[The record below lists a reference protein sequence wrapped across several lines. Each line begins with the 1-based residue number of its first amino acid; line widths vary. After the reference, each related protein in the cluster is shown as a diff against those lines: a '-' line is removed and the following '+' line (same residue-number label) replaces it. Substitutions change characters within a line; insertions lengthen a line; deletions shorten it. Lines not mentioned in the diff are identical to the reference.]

1 MLLSAKKRKSSS
13 LFNKSKTSIN
23 LALILFIINFFIFSA
38 NQESIFLKSIKRS
51 LNLTPYSL
59 SFFLDNLSNGID
71 SVLQYFHFKK
81 TLIEENHNLQ
91 NQLYLLN
98 NQILLQENLILD
110 NQELQNKLEIKEKY
124 FDHSVIAKILKI
136 NYSGKN
142 HHFLINKGQSDQIQ
156 AGHIVVDDKGI
167 LGQVIDVQTDR
178 STVKTIRS
186 KDFYLTGYI
195 LINKGQSDQIQA
207 GHIVVDDKGI
217 LGQVI
222 DVQTD
227 RSTVKTIRSKDFYLT
242 GYILINSKPYQTL
255 VQGNNQNLT
264 INYFSKN
271 IPIQIG
277 DSIFT
282 TGDDVFI
289 PEDVRIGK
297 VAELQQSELKDF
309 YKVIIKPASNPNQQK
324 YLIVLK

>member
-1 MLLSAKKRKSSS
+1 MLLSAKKRKGSS

-23 LALILFIINFFIFSA
+23 LTLVLFIINFFIFSA

-51 LNLTPYSL
+51 LNLTPYTL

-195 LINKGQSDQIQA
+195 LIN
-207 GHIVVDDKGI
+207 
-217 LGQVI
+217 
-222 DVQTD
+222 
-227 RSTVKTIRSKDFYLT
+227 
-242 GYILINSKPYQTL
+242 SKPYQTL

-289 PEDVRIGK
+289 PEDIRIGK
-297 VAELQQSELKDF
+297 VAELQPSELKDF

>member
-1 MLLSAKKRKSSS
+1 MLLSAKKRKGSS

-23 LALILFIINFFIFSA
+23 LTLVLFIINFFIFSA

-124 FDHSVIAKILKI
+124 FNHSVIAKILKI

-142 HHFLINKGQSDQIQ
+142 HHF
-156 AGHIVVDDKGI
+156 
-167 LGQVIDVQTDR
+167 
-178 STVKTIRS
+178 
-186 KDFYLTGYI
+186 

-297 VAELQQSELKDF
+297 VAELQPSELKDF

>member
-1 MLLSAKKRKSSS
+1 
-13 LFNKSKTSIN
+13 
-23 LALILFIINFFIFSA
+23 
-38 NQESIFLKSIKRS
+38 
-51 LNLTPYSL
+51 
-59 SFFLDNLSNGID
+59 
-71 SVLQYFHFKK
+71 
-81 TLIEENHNLQ
+81 LIEENHNLQ

-124 FDHSVIAKILKI
+124 FDHSIIAKILKI

-142 HHFLINKGQSDQIQ
+142 HHFLINKGESDQIQ

-167 LGQVIDVQTDR
+167 LGQIIDVQTDR

-186 KDFYLTGYI
+186 KDFYLTGY
-195 LINKGQSDQIQA
+195 LM
-207 GHIVVDDKGI
+207 
-217 LGQVI
+217 
-222 DVQTD
+222 
-227 RSTVKTIRSKDFYLT
+227 
-242 GYILINSKPYQTL
+242 INSKPYQTL

-264 INYFSKN
+264 INYLSKN

-282 TGDDVFI
+282 TGDDMFI

-297 VAELQQSELKDF
+297 VAELQPSELKDF
-309 YKVIIKPASNPNQQK
+309 YKVIIKPASSPNNQK

>member
-23 LALILFIINFFIFSA
+23 LTLALFVINFFIFSA
-38 NQESIFLKSIKRS
+38 HQDSKFFKSIKSS
-51 LNLTPYSL
+51 LNLTSYSL
-59 SFFLDNLSNGID
+59 SFFLDNLTYGID
-71 SVLQYFHFKK
+71 SVHQYFQFKK
-81 TLIEENHNLQ
+81 TLIQENHELQ
-91 NQLYLLN
+91 NKLYFLN

-124 FDHSVIAKILKI
+124 FDHSIIAKILKI

-142 HHFLINKGQSDQIQ
+142 HHFLINKGESDQIQ

-167 LGQVIDVQTDR
+167 LGQIIDVQTDR

-186 KDFYLTGYI
+186 KDFYLTGY
-195 LINKGQSDQIQA
+195 LM
-207 GHIVVDDKGI
+207 
-217 LGQVI
+217 
-222 DVQTD
+222 
-227 RSTVKTIRSKDFYLT
+227 
-242 GYILINSKPYQTL
+242 INSKPYQTL

-264 INYFSKN
+264 INYLSKN

-282 TGDDVFI
+282 TGDDMFI
-289 PEDVRIGK
+289 PEDLRIGK
-297 VAELQQSELKDF
+297 VAELQPSELKDF
-309 YKVIIKPASNPNQQK
+309 YKVIIKPASSPNNQK

>member
-1 MLLSAKKRKSSS
+1 MLLSAKKRKGSS

-195 LINKGQSDQIQA
+195 LIN
-207 GHIVVDDKGI
+207 
-217 LGQVI
+217 
-222 DVQTD
+222 
-227 RSTVKTIRSKDFYLT
+227 
-242 GYILINSKPYQTL
+242 SKPYQTL

-282 TGDDVFI
+282 TGDDMFI

-297 VAELQQSELKDF
+297 VAELQPSELKDF

>member
-23 LALILFIINFFIFSA
+23 LTLALFVINFFIFSA
-38 NQESIFLKSIKRS
+38 HQDSKFFKSIKSS
-51 LNLTPYSL
+51 LNLTSYSL
-59 SFFLDNLSNGID
+59 SFFLDNLTYGID
-71 SVLQYFHFKK
+71 SVHQYFLFKK
-81 TLIEENHNLQ
+81 TLIQENHELQ
-91 NQLYLLN
+91 NKLYFLN

-124 FDHSVIAKILKI
+124 FDHSIIAKILKI

-142 HHFLINKGQSDQIQ
+142 HHFLINKGESDQIQ

-167 LGQVIDVQTDR
+167 LGQIIDVQTDR

-186 KDFYLTGYI
+186 KDFYLTGY
-195 LINKGQSDQIQA
+195 LM
-207 GHIVVDDKGI
+207 
-217 LGQVI
+217 
-222 DVQTD
+222 
-227 RSTVKTIRSKDFYLT
+227 
-242 GYILINSKPYQTL
+242 INSKPYQTL

-264 INYFSKN
+264 INYLSKN

-282 TGDDVFI
+282 TGDDMFI
-289 PEDVRIGK
+289 PEDLRIGK
-297 VAELQQSELKDF
+297 VAELQPSELKDF
-309 YKVIIKPASNPNQQK
+309 YKVIIKPASSPNNQK

>member
-23 LALILFIINFFIFSA
+23 LTLALFVINFFIFSA
-38 NQESIFLKSIKRS
+38 HQDSKFFKSIKSS
-51 LNLTPYSL
+51 LNLTSYSL
-59 SFFLDNLSNGID
+59 SFFLDNLTYGID
-71 SVLQYFHFKK
+71 SVHQYFLFKK
-81 TLIEENHNLQ
+81 TLIQENHELQ
-91 NQLYLLN
+91 NKLYFLN

-124 FDHSVIAKILKI
+124 FDHSIIAKILKI

-142 HHFLINKGQSDQIQ
+142 HHFLINKGESDQVQ

-167 LGQVIDVQTDR
+167 VGQIIDVQTDR

-186 KDFYLTGYI
+186 KDFYLTGY
-195 LINKGQSDQIQA
+195 LM
-207 GHIVVDDKGI
+207 
-217 LGQVI
+217 
-222 DVQTD
+222 
-227 RSTVKTIRSKDFYLT
+227 
-242 GYILINSKPYQTL
+242 INSKPYQTL

-264 INYFSKN
+264 INYLSKN

-282 TGDDVFI
+282 TGDDMFI

-297 VAELQQSELKDF
+297 VAELQPSELKDF
-309 YKVIIKPASNPNQQK
+309 YKVIIKPASSPNNQK

>member
-23 LALILFIINFFIFSA
+23 LTLALFVINFFIFSA
-38 NQESIFLKSIKRS
+38 HQDSKFFKSIKSS
-51 LNLTPYSL
+51 LNLTSYSL
-59 SFFLDNLSNGID
+59 SFFLDNLTNGID
-71 SVLQYFHFKK
+71 SVHQYFLFKK
-81 TLIEENHNLQ
+81 TLIQENHELQ
-91 NQLYLLN
+91 NKLYFLN

-124 FDHSVIAKILKI
+124 FDHSIIAKILKI

-142 HHFLINKGQSDQIQ
+142 HHFLINKGESDQIQ

-167 LGQVIDVQTDR
+167 LGQIIDVQTDR

-186 KDFYLTGYI
+186 KDFYLTGY
-195 LINKGQSDQIQA
+195 LM
-207 GHIVVDDKGI
+207 
-217 LGQVI
+217 
-222 DVQTD
+222 
-227 RSTVKTIRSKDFYLT
+227 
-242 GYILINSKPYQTL
+242 INSKPYQTL

-264 INYFSKN
+264 INYLSKN

-282 TGDDVFI
+282 TGDDMFI
-289 PEDVRIGK
+289 PEDLRIGK
-297 VAELQQSELKDF
+297 VAELQPSELKDF
-309 YKVIIKPASNPNQQK
+309 YKVIIQPASSPNNQK

>member
-195 LINKGQSDQIQA
+195 LIN
-207 GHIVVDDKGI
+207 
-217 LGQVI
+217 
-222 DVQTD
+222 
-227 RSTVKTIRSKDFYLT
+227 
-242 GYILINSKPYQTL
+242 SKPYQTL

-289 PEDVRIGK
+289 PEDIRIGK

>member
-1 MLLSAKKRKSSS
+1 MLLSAKKRKVSS

-195 LINKGQSDQIQA
+195 LIN
-207 GHIVVDDKGI
+207 
-217 LGQVI
+217 
-222 DVQTD
+222 
-227 RSTVKTIRSKDFYLT
+227 
-242 GYILINSKPYQTL
+242 SKPYQTL

>member
-23 LALILFIINFFIFSA
+23 LTLALFVINFFIFSA
-38 NQESIFLKSIKRS
+38 HQDSKFFKSIKSS
-51 LNLTPYSL
+51 LNLTSYSL
-59 SFFLDNLSNGID
+59 SFFLDNLTYGID
-71 SVLQYFHFKK
+71 SVHQYFLFKK
-81 TLIEENHNLQ
+81 TLIQENHELQ
-91 NQLYLLN
+91 NKLYFLN

-124 FDHSVIAKILKI
+124 FDHSIIAKILKI

-142 HHFLINKGQSDQIQ
+142 HHFLINKGESDQVQ

-167 LGQVIDVQTDR
+167 LGQIIDVQTDR

-186 KDFYLTGYI
+186 KDFYLTGY
-195 LINKGQSDQIQA
+195 LM
-207 GHIVVDDKGI
+207 
-217 LGQVI
+217 
-222 DVQTD
+222 
-227 RSTVKTIRSKDFYLT
+227 
-242 GYILINSKPYQTL
+242 INSKPYQTL

-264 INYFSKN
+264 INYLSKN

-282 TGDDVFI
+282 TGDDMFI
-289 PEDVRIGK
+289 PEDLRIGK
-297 VAELQQSELKDF
+297 VAELQPSELKDF
-309 YKVIIKPASNPNQQK
+309 YKVIIKPASSPNNQK

>member
-23 LALILFIINFFIFSA
+23 LTLALFVINFFIFSA
-38 NQESIFLKSIKRS
+38 HQDSKFFKSIKSS
-51 LNLTPYSL
+51 LNLTSYSL
-59 SFFLDNLSNGID
+59 SFFLDNLTYGID
-71 SVLQYFHFKK
+71 SVHQYFHFKK
-81 TLIEENHNLQ
+81 TLIEENHELQ
-91 NQLYLLN
+91 NKLYFLN

-142 HHFLINKGQSDQIQ
+142 HHFLINKGLSDQIQ

-167 LGQVIDVQTDR
+167 LGQIINVQTDR

-186 KDFYLTGYI
+186 KDFYLTGY
-195 LINKGQSDQIQA
+195 LM
-207 GHIVVDDKGI
+207 
-217 LGQVI
+217 
-222 DVQTD
+222 
-227 RSTVKTIRSKDFYLT
+227 
-242 GYILINSKPYQTL
+242 INSKPYQTL

-264 INYFSKN
+264 INYLSKN

-282 TGDDVFI
+282 TGDDMFI
-289 PEDVRIGK
+289 PGDLRIGK
-297 VAELQQSELKDF
+297 VTELQPSELKDF
-309 YKVIIKPASNPNQQK
+309 YKVIIKPASSPNNQK

>member
-23 LALILFIINFFIFSA
+23 LTLALFVINFFIFSA
-38 NQESIFLKSIKRS
+38 HQDSKFFKSIKSS
-51 LNLTPYSL
+51 LNLTSYSL
-59 SFFLDNLSNGID
+59 SFFLDNLTYGID
-71 SVLQYFHFKK
+71 SVHQYFLFKK
-81 TLIEENHNLQ
+81 TLIQENHELQ
-91 NQLYLLN
+91 NKLYFLN

-124 FDHSVIAKILKI
+124 FDHSIIAKILTI

-142 HHFLINKGQSDQIQ
+142 HHFLINKGESDQVQ

-167 LGQVIDVQTDR
+167 VGQIIDVQTDR

-186 KDFYLTGYI
+186 KDFYLTGY
-195 LINKGQSDQIQA
+195 LM
-207 GHIVVDDKGI
+207 
-217 LGQVI
+217 
-222 DVQTD
+222 
-227 RSTVKTIRSKDFYLT
+227 
-242 GYILINSKPYQTL
+242 INSKPYQTL

-264 INYFSKN
+264 INYLSKN

-282 TGDDVFI
+282 TGDDMFI
-289 PEDVRIGK
+289 PEDLRIGK
-297 VAELQQSELKDF
+297 VAELQPSELKDF
-309 YKVIIKPASNPNQQK
+309 YKVIIKPASSPNNQK

>member
-23 LALILFIINFFIFSA
+23 LTLALFVINFFIFSA
-38 NQESIFLKSIKRS
+38 HQDSKFFKSIKSS
-51 LNLTPYSL
+51 LNLTSYSL
-59 SFFLDNLSNGID
+59 SFILDNLTYGID
-71 SVLQYFHFKK
+71 SVHQYFLFKK
-81 TLIEENHNLQ
+81 TLIQENHELQ
-91 NQLYLLN
+91 NKLYFLN

-124 FDHSVIAKILKI
+124 FDHSIIAKILKI

-142 HHFLINKGQSDQIQ
+142 HHFLINKGESDQIQ
-156 AGHIVVDDKGI
+156 VGHIVVDDKGI
-167 LGQVIDVQTDR
+167 LGQIIDVQTNR

-186 KDFYLTGYI
+186 KDFYLTGY
-195 LINKGQSDQIQA
+195 LM
-207 GHIVVDDKGI
+207 
-217 LGQVI
+217 
-222 DVQTD
+222 
-227 RSTVKTIRSKDFYLT
+227 
-242 GYILINSKPYQTL
+242 INSKPYQTL

-264 INYFSKN
+264 INYLSKN

-282 TGDDVFI
+282 TGDDMFI
-289 PEDVRIGK
+289 PGDLRIGK
-297 VAELQQSELKDF
+297 VAELQPSELKDF
-309 YKVIIKPASNPNQQK
+309 YKVIIKPASSPNNQK

>member
-23 LALILFIINFFIFSA
+23 LTLALFVINFFIFSA
-38 NQESIFLKSIKRS
+38 HQDSKFFKSIKSS
-51 LNLTPYSL
+51 LNLTSYSL
-59 SFFLDNLSNGID
+59 SFFLDNITYGID
-71 SVLQYFHFKK
+71 SVHQYFLFKK
-81 TLIEENHNLQ
+81 TLIQENHELQ
-91 NQLYLLN
+91 NKLYFLN

-124 FDHSVIAKILKI
+124 FDHSIIAKILKI

-142 HHFLINKGQSDQIQ
+142 HHFLINKGESDQIQ

-167 LGQVIDVQTDR
+167 LGQIIDVQTDR

-186 KDFYLTGYI
+186 KDFYLTGY
-195 LINKGQSDQIQA
+195 LM
-207 GHIVVDDKGI
+207 
-217 LGQVI
+217 
-222 DVQTD
+222 
-227 RSTVKTIRSKDFYLT
+227 
-242 GYILINSKPYQTL
+242 INSKPYQTL

-264 INYFSKN
+264 INYLSKN

-282 TGDDVFI
+282 TGDDMFI
-289 PEDVRIGK
+289 PEDLRIGK
-297 VAELQQSELKDF
+297 VAELQPSELKDF
-309 YKVIIKPASNPNQQK
+309 YKVIIKPASSPNNQK

>member
-13 LFNKSKTSIN
+13 LFSKSKTSIN
-23 LALILFIINFFIFSA
+23 LTLVLFIINFFIFSA
-38 NQESIFLKSIKRS
+38 NQENIFLKSIKRS

-71 SVLQYFHFKK
+71 SAHQYFYFKK
-81 TLIEENHNLQ
+81 TLIKENYNLQ

-124 FDHSVIAKILKI
+124 FDHSVITKILKI

-156 AGHIVVDDKGI
+156 VGHIVVDDKGI
-167 LGQVIDVQTDR
+167 LGQVIDVQTD
-178 STVKTIRS
+178 
-186 KDFYLTGYI
+186 
-195 LINKGQSDQIQA
+195 Q
-207 GHIVVDDKGI
+207 
-217 LGQVI
+217 
-222 DVQTD
+222 
-227 RSTVKTIRSKDFYLT
+227 STVKTIRSKDFYLT

-282 TGDDVFI
+282 TGDDMFI

-297 VAELQQSELKDF
+297 VAELQPSELKDF
-309 YKVIIKPASNPNQQK
+309 YKVIIQPASNPNTQK

>member
-1 MLLSAKKRKSSS
+1 MLLSAKKRKSRS

-23 LALILFIINFFIFSA
+23 LTLVLFIINFFIFSA

-71 SVLQYFHFKK
+71 SALQYFHFKK

-167 LGQVIDVQTDR
+167 LGQVTAVQTDR

-195 LINKGQSDQIQA
+195 LIKN
-207 GHIVVDDKGI
+207 
-217 LGQVI
+217 
-222 DVQTD
+222 
-227 RSTVKTIRSKDFYLT
+227 
-242 GYILINSKPYQTL
+242 KPYQTL
-255 VQGNNQNLT
+255 VQGNNQSLI

-282 TGDDVFI
+282 TGDDMFI

-297 VAELQQSELKDF
+297 VAELQPSELKDF
-309 YKVIIKPASNPNQQK
+309 YKVIIKPVPRA
-324 YLIVLK
+324 

>member
-23 LALILFIINFFIFSA
+23 LALLLFIINFFIFSA

-195 LINKGQSDQIQA
+195 LIN
-207 GHIVVDDKGI
+207 
-217 LGQVI
+217 
-222 DVQTD
+222 
-227 RSTVKTIRSKDFYLT
+227 
-242 GYILINSKPYQTL
+242 SKPYQTL

>member
-1 MLLSAKKRKSSS
+1 MLLSAKKRKGSS

-23 LALILFIINFFIFSA
+23 LTLVLFIINFFIFSA

-195 LINKGQSDQIQA
+195 LIN
-207 GHIVVDDKGI
+207 
-217 LGQVI
+217 
-222 DVQTD
+222 
-227 RSTVKTIRSKDFYLT
+227 
-242 GYILINSKPYQTL
+242 SKPYQTL

-282 TGDDVFI
+282 TGDDMFI

-297 VAELQQSELKDF
+297 VAELQPSELKDF

>member
-23 LALILFIINFFIFSA
+23 LALLLFIINFFIFSA

-98 NQILLQENLILD
+98 NKILLQENLILD

-156 AGHIVVDDKGI
+156 AGHI
-167 LGQVIDVQTDR
+167 
-178 STVKTIRS
+178 
-186 KDFYLTGYI
+186 
-195 LINKGQSDQIQA
+195 A
-207 GHIVVDDKGI
+207 VDDKGI

-297 VAELQQSELKDF
+297 VAELQPSELKDF

>member
-195 LINKGQSDQIQA
+195 LIN
-207 GHIVVDDKGI
+207 
-217 LGQVI
+217 
-222 DVQTD
+222 
-227 RSTVKTIRSKDFYLT
+227 
-242 GYILINSKPYQTL
+242 SKPYQTL

-282 TGDDVFI
+282 TGNDVFI

>member
-23 LALILFIINFFIFSA
+23 LTLALFVINFFIFSA
-38 NQESIFLKSIKRS
+38 HQDSKFFKSIKSS
-51 LNLTPYSL
+51 LNLTSYSL
-59 SFFLDNLSNGID
+59 SFFLDNLTYGID
-71 SVLQYFHFKK
+71 SVHQYFQFKK
-81 TLIEENHNLQ
+81 TLIQENHELQ
-91 NQLYLLN
+91 NKLYFLN

-124 FDHSVIAKILKI
+124 FDHSIIAKILKI

-142 HHFLINKGQSDQIQ
+142 HHFLINKGESDQIQ

-167 LGQVIDVQTDR
+167 LGQIIDVQTDR

-186 KDFYLTGYI
+186 KDFYLTGY
-195 LINKGQSDQIQA
+195 LM
-207 GHIVVDDKGI
+207 
-217 LGQVI
+217 
-222 DVQTD
+222 
-227 RSTVKTIRSKDFYLT
+227 
-242 GYILINSKPYQTL
+242 INSKPYQTL

-264 INYFSKN
+264 INYLSKN

-282 TGDDVFI
+282 TGDDMFI

-297 VAELQQSELKDF
+297 VAELQPSELKDF
-309 YKVIIKPASNPNQQK
+309 YKVIIKPASNPYKQK

>member
-1 MLLSAKKRKSSS
+1 MLLSAKKRKGSS

-23 LALILFIINFFIFSA
+23 LALLLFIINFFIFSA

-195 LINKGQSDQIQA
+195 LIN
-207 GHIVVDDKGI
+207 
-217 LGQVI
+217 
-222 DVQTD
+222 
-227 RSTVKTIRSKDFYLT
+227 
-242 GYILINSKPYQTL
+242 SKPYQTL

>member
-23 LALILFIINFFIFSA
+23 LALILFIINFFIFSV

-195 LINKGQSDQIQA
+195 LIN
-207 GHIVVDDKGI
+207 
-217 LGQVI
+217 
-222 DVQTD
+222 
-227 RSTVKTIRSKDFYLT
+227 
-242 GYILINSKPYQTL
+242 SKPYQTL

-282 TGDDVFI
+282 TGNDVFI

>member
-1 MLLSAKKRKSSS
+1 MLLSAKKRKGSS

-23 LALILFIINFFIFSA
+23 LTLVLFIINFFIFSA

-142 HHFLINKGQSDQIQ
+142 HHFLINKGQSDQIE
-156 AGHIVVDDKGI
+156 
-167 LGQVIDVQTDR
+167 
-178 STVKTIRS
+178 
-186 KDFYLTGYI
+186 
-195 LINKGQSDQIQA
+195 A

>member
-1 MLLSAKKRKSSS
+1 MLLSEKKRKSSS

-23 LALILFIINFFIFSA
+23 LTLALFVINFFIFSA
-38 NQESIFLKSIKRS
+38 HQDSKFFKSIKSS
-51 LNLTPYSL
+51 LNLTSYSL
-59 SFFLDNLSNGID
+59 SFFLDNLTYGID
-71 SVLQYFHFKK
+71 SVHQYFLFKK
-81 TLIEENHNLQ
+81 TLIQENHELQ
-91 NQLYLLN
+91 NKLYFLN

-124 FDHSVIAKILKI
+124 FDHSIIAKILKI

-142 HHFLINKGQSDQIQ
+142 HHFLINKGESDQIQ

-167 LGQVIDVQTDR
+167 LGQIIDVQTDR

-186 KDFYLTGYI
+186 KDFYLTGY
-195 LINKGQSDQIQA
+195 LM
-207 GHIVVDDKGI
+207 
-217 LGQVI
+217 
-222 DVQTD
+222 
-227 RSTVKTIRSKDFYLT
+227 
-242 GYILINSKPYQTL
+242 INSKPYQTL

-264 INYFSKN
+264 INYLSKN

-282 TGDDVFI
+282 TGDDMFI

-297 VAELQQSELKDF
+297 VAELQPSELKDF
-309 YKVIIKPASNPNQQK
+309 YKVIIKPASSPNNQK

>member
-195 LINKGQSDQIQA
+195 LIN
-207 GHIVVDDKGI
+207 
-217 LGQVI
+217 
-222 DVQTD
+222 
-227 RSTVKTIRSKDFYLT
+227 
-242 GYILINSKPYQTL
+242 SKPYQTL

-297 VAELQQSELKDF
+297 VAELQPSELKDF

>member
-23 LALILFIINFFIFSA
+23 LTLALFVINFFIFSA
-38 NQESIFLKSIKRS
+38 HQDSKFFKSIKSS
-51 LNLTPYSL
+51 LNLTSYSL
-59 SFFLDNLSNGID
+59 SFFLDNLTYGID
-71 SVLQYFHFKK
+71 SVHQYFLFKK
-81 TLIEENHNLQ
+81 TLI
-91 NQLYLLN
+91 
-98 NQILLQENLILD
+98 QENLILD

-124 FDHSVIAKILKI
+124 FNHSIIAKILKI

-142 HHFLINKGQSDQIQ
+142 HHFLINKGESDQIQ

-167 LGQVIDVQTDR
+167 LGQIIDVQTDR

-186 KDFYLTGYI
+186 KDFYLTGY
-195 LINKGQSDQIQA
+195 LM
-207 GHIVVDDKGI
+207 
-217 LGQVI
+217 
-222 DVQTD
+222 
-227 RSTVKTIRSKDFYLT
+227 
-242 GYILINSKPYQTL
+242 INSKPYQTL

-264 INYFSKN
+264 INYLSKN

-282 TGDDVFI
+282 TGDDMFI
-289 PEDVRIGK
+289 PEDLRIGK
-297 VAELQQSELKDF
+297 VAELQPSELKDF
-309 YKVIIKPASNPNQQK
+309 YKVIIKPASSPNNQK

>member
-23 LALILFIINFFIFSA
+23 LTLVLFIINFFIFSA
-38 NQESIFLKSIKRS
+38 NQEGIFFKSIKRS

-195 LINKGQSDQIQA
+195 LIN
-207 GHIVVDDKGI
+207 
-217 LGQVI
+217 
-222 DVQTD
+222 
-227 RSTVKTIRSKDFYLT
+227 
-242 GYILINSKPYQTL
+242 SKPYQTL

>member
-195 LINKGQSDQIQA
+195 LIN
-207 GHIVVDDKGI
+207 
-217 LGQVI
+217 
-222 DVQTD
+222 
-227 RSTVKTIRSKDFYLT
+227 
-242 GYILINSKPYQTL
+242 SKPYQTL

>member
-23 LALILFIINFFIFSA
+23 LTLALFVINFFIFSA
-38 NQESIFLKSIKRS
+38 HQDSKFFKSIKSS
-51 LNLTPYSL
+51 LNLTSYSL
-59 SFFLDNLSNGID
+59 SFFLDNLTYGID
-71 SVLQYFHFKK
+71 SVHQYFLFKK
-81 TLIEENHNLQ
+81 TLIQENHDLQ
-91 NQLYLLN
+91 NKLYFLN

-124 FDHSVIAKILKI
+124 FDHSIIAKILKI

-142 HHFLINKGQSDQIQ
+142 HHFLINKGESDQIQ

-167 LGQVIDVQTDR
+167 LGQIIDVQTDR

-186 KDFYLTGYI
+186 KDFYLTGY
-195 LINKGQSDQIQA
+195 LM
-207 GHIVVDDKGI
+207 
-217 LGQVI
+217 
-222 DVQTD
+222 
-227 RSTVKTIRSKDFYLT
+227 
-242 GYILINSKPYQTL
+242 INSKPYQTL

-264 INYFSKN
+264 INYLSKN

-282 TGDDVFI
+282 TGDDMFI
-289 PEDVRIGK
+289 PEDLRIGK
-297 VAELQQSELKDF
+297 VAELQPSELKDF
-309 YKVIIKPASNPNQQK
+309 YKVIIKPASSPNNQK

>member
-23 LALILFIINFFIFSA
+23 LALLLFIINFFIFSA

-142 HHFLINKGQSDQIQ
+142 HHFLIK
-156 AGHIVVDDKGI
+156 
-167 LGQVIDVQTDR
+167 
-178 STVKTIRS
+178 
-186 KDFYLTGYI
+186 
-195 LINKGQSDQIQA
+195 KGQSDQIQA

-297 VAELQQSELKDF
+297 VAELQPSELKDF
-309 YKVIIKPASNPNQQK
+309 YKDTMPKRQVKDFD
-324 YLIVLK
+324 

>member
-1 MLLSAKKRKSSS
+1 MLLSAKKRKGSS

-23 LALILFIINFFIFSA
+23 LTLVLFIINFFIFSA

-142 HHFLINKGQSDQIQ
+142 HHFLINKGQSDQIE
-156 AGHIVVDDKGI
+156 
-167 LGQVIDVQTDR
+167 
-178 STVKTIRS
+178 
-186 KDFYLTGYI
+186 
-195 LINKGQSDQIQA
+195 A

-297 VAELQQSELKDF
+297 VAELQPSELKDF

>member
-1 MLLSAKKRKSSS
+1 MLLSAKKRKGSS

-23 LALILFIINFFIFSA
+23 LTLVLFIINFFIFSA

-142 HHFLINKGQSDQIQ
+142 HHFLINKGRSDQIE
-156 AGHIVVDDKGI
+156 
-167 LGQVIDVQTDR
+167 
-178 STVKTIRS
+178 
-186 KDFYLTGYI
+186 
-195 LINKGQSDQIQA
+195 A

-297 VAELQQSELKDF
+297 VAELQPSELKDF

>member
-23 LALILFIINFFIFSA
+23 LTLALFVINFFIFSA
-38 NQESIFLKSIKRS
+38 HQDSKFFKSIKSS
-51 LNLTPYSL
+51 LNLTSYSL
-59 SFFLDNLSNGID
+59 SFFLDNLTYGID
-71 SVLQYFHFKK
+71 SVHQYFLFKK
-81 TLIEENHNLQ
+81 TLIQENHELQ
-91 NQLYLLN
+91 NKLYFLN

-124 FDHSVIAKILKI
+124 FDHSIIAKILKI

-142 HHFLINKGQSDQIQ
+142 HHFLINKGESDQIQ
-156 AGHIVVDDKGI
+156 AGHIVVDNKGI
-167 LGQVIDVQTDR
+167 LGQIIDVQRDR

-186 KDFYLTGYI
+186 KDFYLTGY
-195 LINKGQSDQIQA
+195 LM
-207 GHIVVDDKGI
+207 
-217 LGQVI
+217 
-222 DVQTD
+222 
-227 RSTVKTIRSKDFYLT
+227 
-242 GYILINSKPYQTL
+242 INSKPYQTL

-264 INYFSKN
+264 INYLSKN

-282 TGDDVFI
+282 TGDDMFI
-289 PEDVRIGK
+289 PEDLRIGK
-297 VAELQQSELKDF
+297 VAELQPSELKDF
-309 YKVIIKPASNPNQQK
+309 YKVIIKPASSPNNQK